1 MKAKYL
7 WIIYFIASLVI
18 LSAISRLIG
27 VGEFLLTGKSEDSGD
42 QHYAANLLVTLL
54 HLIPGTLFIVL
65 GPLQFLSSIRNRW
78 PQYHRGMGRVLLF
91 CGLFTAI
98 SALIMNFTF
107 PPVGGT
113 AKAIAVV
120 IFSLFTIVAL
130 IIAWHAIVNRQFTKH
145 RDWMIRA
152 YAILLAV
159 STARFFFVPYFLIVG
174 MPSVGV
180 IDLGMCS
187 AFLLNWIIAEVIIH
201 RLHASSS
208 KGSNK

>member
-1 MKAKYL
+1 MKARYL

-18 LSAISRLIG
+18 LSAVSRLIG
-27 VGEFLLTGKSEDSGD
+27 VSEFLLTGKSADSGD
-42 QHYAANLLVTLL
+42 QHYASHLVVTLL
-54 HLIPGTLFIVL
+54 HLIPGLLFILL
-65 GPLQFLSSIRNRW
+65 GPLQFVSSIRNRW
-78 PQYHRGMGRVLLF
+78 PQYHRWMGRVLLF

-120 IFSLFTIVAL
+120 IFSVFTIVAL
-130 IIAWHAIVNRQFTKH
+130 IVAWYAAVNRQFTKH
-145 RDWMIRA
+145 RDWIIRA

-159 STARFFFVPYFLIVG
+159 STARFFFVPYFLIAG
-174 MPSVGV
+174 MPTVGV

-187 AFLLNWIIAEVIIH
+187 AFLLNWIVAEMIIR
-201 RLHASSS
+201 RLHASPI
-208 KGSNK
+208 KRKL